1 MNALVRQIAVL
12 SVLWAMCELLLPD
25 GKHQHMV
32 RMTAS
37 LLVMTALLTT
47 AGGML
52 NESHP
57 AQTVMTYR
65 VQQTAEDTYQRTAL
79 AAVAN
84 QMESWCVHLAQRAGY
99 RAEAAV
105 YLAMDGS
112 LDHVELTLKG
122 SGSGLIAPGRLAA
135 LMAEK
140 LEVEESRIWLS
151 VEGT

>member
-12 SVLWAMCELLLPD
+12 SVLWAVCELLLPD
-25 GKHQHMV
+25 GKHQQMV

-47 AGGML
+47 VSSWLGG
-52 NESHP
+52 
-57 AQTVMTYR
+57 AQSARPVMTAV

-79 AAVAN
+79 TAMAN
-84 QMESWCVHLAQRAGY
+84 QIRNHCERLAERSGY

-105 YLAMDGS
+105 YLTLDGG
-112 LDHVELTLKG
+112 LDHVQLMLDQPETALVSAERLCRTLAQQLG
-122 SGSGLIAPGRLAA
+122 
-135 LMAEK
+135 
-140 LEVEESRIWLS
+140 VEEERIRLS